1 MATPN
6 GKMLRHI
13 FVEDGAQWFHHLFI
27 SKDGPENIRVEEARR
42 RVLDTFVEPLLST
55 AVEGV
60 TYRIC
65 QGNHF
70 LFYDSKVAQCLGD
83 TVELLDRYPFAHR
96 SKQIYSAEGPRG
108 LWNTAENF
116 RRFREVGWDPHAAII
131 ERLHE
136 AGKKAF
142 IKTRINDTHVG
153 GHRFWFDYAGSRT
166 RGTDD
171 FFSHPELMLG
181 YLDQRDVSGG
191 FSLASDFC
199 LEEVRNRRLAEIEEI
214 CGRYDLDGLEINF
227 CRSYRLFKRN
237 ETDKGRELL
246 TDFFRQMRRILD
258 RLGAERG
265 RRLQAIVRFHV
276 SCDTERGYQD
286 MEYEEGADIIRWMR
300 EELVDIVVPTV
311 PVAASE
317 GARYVA
323 KYVEAAQGLACS
335 VFAGTRNPNHDD
347 LALRPITKEILRAQ
361 IRSYESVGV
370 DGVYHWWPRI
380 DAAHANWELLK
391 EIGDPP
397 KLAAGDTHYIA
408 SENLPI
414 PLSDGSNTVP
424 FLVTDDLLDAE
435 AKGMLG
441 EVRLRLRFLHLRPGD
456 ELEWKVNGETVP
468 RNTFRAAEYPS
479 EPFVSGRLD
488 AILSGATL
496 PIRGDNMLTI
506 SVKKRDAA
514 AAKAPDDRRRLGE
527 LILRNV
533 ELTVRYKGKTQRG

>member
-1 MATPN
+1 MAAPN
-6 GKMLRHI
+6 GKTLRHI
-13 FVEDGAQWFHHLFI
+13 FVEDAAQWFHHLFI
-27 SKDGPENIRVEEARR
+27 SKDGPDNIRVEEARR
-42 RVLDTFVEPLLST
+42 RVLDTFVEPLLAT

-116 RRFREVGWDPHAAII
+116 RRFREAGWDPHKAII

-136 AGKKAF
+136 AGKKAY
-142 IKTRINDTHVG
+142 IKTRINDTHVSA
-153 GHRFWFDYAGSRT
+153 RRLWFDYAGSRA
-166 RGTDD
+166 RGTDE
-171 FFSHPELMLG
+171 FLSHPESMLG

-199 LEEVRNRRLAEIEEI
+199 LEEVRTRRLAEIEEI
-214 CGRYDLDGLEINF
+214 CERYDLDGLEINF
-227 CRSYRLFKRN
+227 CRSYHLFKHD
-237 ETDKGRELL
+237 EIDQGRERL
-246 TDFFRQMRRILD
+246 TDFFRRMRRILD

-276 SCDTERGYQD
+276 CCGTERHYQD

-311 PVAASE
+311 PVAAAE

-323 KYVEAAQGLACS
+323 KYVEAAQGLPCS

-347 LALRPITKEILRAQ
+347 LALRPVTKEILRAQ
-361 IRSYESVGV
+361 ICSYERVGV

-380 DAAHANWELLK
+380 DPDHANWELLK
-391 EIGDPP
+391 EIGEPQR
-397 KLAAGDTHYIA
+397 LAAGDKHHVA
-408 SENLPI
+408 SENLPLT
-414 PLSDGSNTVP
+414 LSKGSKSVP
-424 FLVTDDLLDAE
+424 FLVADDLLDAE
-435 AKGMLG
+435 AKGILG

-456 ELEWKVNGETVP
+456 ELEWKINGETVP
-468 RNTFRAAEYPS
+468 PNAFRAPEYPS
-479 EPFVSGRLD
+479 DPFVSGRID
-488 AILSGATL
+488 AILAGRTL
-496 PIRGDNMLTI
+496 PIPGENMLKI
-506 SVKKRDAA
+506 SVAKRDAGA
-514 AAKAPDDRRRLGE
+514 AGAPDDRRLLGE

-533 ELTVRYKGKTQRG
+533 ELTVRYTDPGQSN